1 MQSGSRKK
9 ETMKR
14 ILSEI
19 VDRLSDTAASLDAME
34 LQLVESGVLKK
45 DAIRNRFQTH
55 KDTVETHLLALR
67 SLIAGLPE

>member
-1 MQSGSRKK
+1 MKK
-9 ETMKR
+9 

-45 DAIRNRFQTH
+45 DAIHNRFQTH
-55 KDTVETHLLALR
+55 KGTVETHLLALR
-67 SLIAGLPE
+67 SMISGLPE